1 MLEMTSLC
9 DGIILVGEAFSG
21 KTILYQVFIQKYPEY
36 PFPIFTFT
44 LCKVVAKVLGR
55 LGREAD
61 GEENSVHR
69 TIMNPKAL
77 TINQMYG
84 FFDELNEWND
94 GILATTYR
102 FEKTYSQINSYCRN
116 FSNMSPKEWKWLIF
130 DGPVSFFSISFVP
143 CGDILKKIFDYTVSF
158 FVVKR

>member
-1 MLEMTSLC
+1 M
-9 DGIILVGEAFSG
+9 
-21 KTILYQVFIQKYPEY
+21 
-36 PFPIFTFT
+36 
-44 LCKVVAKVLGR
+44 VAKVLAK

-61 GEENSVHR
+61 GEENTVHR

-102 FEKTYSQINSYCRN
+102 FEKHIHFKSLLINSYCRN
-116 FSNMSPKEWKWLIF
+116 FSNMSAKEWKWLIF
-130 DGPVSFFSISFVP
+130 DGPVSFFLK
-143 CGDILKKIFDYTVSF
+143 ILCSGLLSHSQNYQ
-158 FVVKR
+158 

>member
-1 MLEMTSLC
+1 ML
-9 DGIILVGEAFSG
+9 
-21 KTILYQVFIQKYPEY
+21 
-36 PFPIFTFT
+36 
-44 LCKVVAKVLGR
+44 AK

-61 GEENSVHR
+61 GEENTVHR

-102 FEKTYSQINSYCRN
+102 FGKHIH
-116 FSNMSPKEWKWLIF
+116 FK
-130 DGPVSFFSISFVP
+130 SILTAGTFPTCPQRS
-143 CGDILKKIFDYTVSF
+143 GNG
-158 FVVKR
+158 

>member
-1 MLEMTSLC
+1 ML
-9 DGIILVGEAFSG
+9 
-21 KTILYQVFIQKYPEY
+21 
-36 PFPIFTFT
+36 
-44 LCKVVAKVLGR
+44 AK

-61 GEENSVHR
+61 GEENTVHR

-102 FEKTYSQINSYCRN
+102 LRKTYSLVTNSQFRN

-130 DGPVSFFSISFVP
+130 DGPVSFFCHFLSSWLRSYQNF
-143 CGDILKKIFDYTVSF
+143 
-158 FVVKR
+158 

>member
-1 MLEMTSLC
+1 MC
-9 DGIILVGEAFSG
+9 
-21 KTILYQVFIQKYPEY
+21 Q
-36 PFPIFTFT
+36 
-44 LCKVVAKVLGR
+44 VVAKVLAK

-61 GEENSVHR
+61 GEENTVHR

-102 FEKTYSQINSYCRN
+102 FRKTYLPIYNFNSYCRN

-130 DGPVSFFSISFVP
+130 DGPVGFICNIFSLLFSYSFSIF
-143 CGDILKKIFDYTVSF
+143 
-158 FVVKR
+158 

>member
-1 MLEMTSLC
+1 MHKASIFFSLW
-9 DGIILVGEAFSG
+9 
-21 KTILYQVFIQKYPEY
+21 Q
-36 PFPIFTFT
+36 
-44 LCKVVAKVLGR
+44 VVAKVLAK

-61 GEENSVHR
+61 GEENTVHR
-69 TIMNPKAL
+69 IIMNPKAM

-102 FEKTYSQINSYCRN
+102 LCNRFPDSSIIDSYCRN

-130 DGPVSFFSISFVP
+130 DGPVGFFCRFP
-143 CGDILKKIFDYTVSF
+143 RCDNLLTFDG
-158 FVVKR
+158 RANLMLR